1 MSKLSEMAA
10 PKSDQ
15 LNATDLVAGPIDI
28 TVTRYTVSA
37 GDQPLSLHASNIEGR
52 PWKPCKT
59 MMRWMSQAWKTD
71 EPSDI
76 VGKTIRLYC
85 DPEVFFGG
93 MKTGGIRISHLSHI
107 EGDIALQEGNR
118 RQHKYLKIKVVKPIP
133 KAADVVPLKADV
145 APLKVMEKQP
155 ERTQF
160 SWDTFEPG
168 VKNYL
173 STACDPD
180 ETQAWWDE
188 KKPERMLAGA
198 DDKQRAIAL
207 ATMVKDK
214 IAALRGAEGEV

>member
-1 MSKLSEMAA
+1 MMDMTSVIQ
-10 PKSDQ
+10 PRSDQ
-15 LNATDLVAGPIDI
+15 MNSDDLVAGPKTIRITGVDI
-28 TVTRYTVSA
+28 KA
-37 GDQPLSLHASNIEGR
+37 GEQPISVHYEGDNGK

-59 MMRWMSQAWKTD
+59 TARLMVAAWGPDASQYKGRSLTLYRD
-71 EPSDI
+71 PS
-76 VGKTIRLYC
+76 VKWAGL
-85 DPEVFFGG
+85 EV
-93 MKTGGIRISHLSHI
+93 GGIRISHMSHI
-107 EGDIALQEGNR
+107 DNDMIYAATVTKGKRAP
-118 RQHKYLKIKVVKPIP
+118 IKVK
-133 KAADVVPLKADV
+133 PLKADV
-145 APLKVMEKQP
+145 APLKVVEKQP
-155 ERTQF
+155 ERSQF

-198 DDKQRAIAL
+198 DDKHRAIAL